1 MQWDSAAYLRFKAE
15 RTQPSIDL
23 VKRIDIEQPRKLLD
37 VGCGPGNSTQVLA
50 DAFPNALRIIGIDSS
65 PEMIEAAK
73 DDHPDMEF
81 RDLRCPEFALTW
93 GGRVRRGVFQ
103 RLHPVGP
110 RPSPAHPGH
119 ARPAPPRRNARRAG
133 SHELQEPIHRIIGDL
148 PPRTSGAPNSPPRGS
163 SIRFPKRPIS
173 TSSPPKPDSSR
184 CGRSPISTV
193 CRPTRPSWIGIKART
208 APLPE
213 PPFRRARRSLRT
225 GRAGGSRRTLS
236 EAGQR
241 GNHLPLPPLLLHRH
255 PKSLMSLPS
264 SFPPQKRLFPYA
276 TRGLPVKPP
285 RPIPSST

>member
-23 VKRIDIEQPRKLLD
+23 VKRIDLEQPRKLLD

-81 RDLRCPEFALTW
+81 RICDALNLPSLGEDGFDVVFSNACIQWVPDHPRLIRDMLALLRP
-93 GGRVRRGVFQ
+93 GGMLAVQV
-103 RLHPVGP
+103 PM
-110 RPSPAHPGH
+110 
-119 ARPAPPRRNARRAG
+119 NY
-133 SHELQEPIHRIIGDL
+133 QEPIHRII
-148 PPRTSGAPNSPPRGS
+148 APNSPPRGS

-193 CRPTRPSWIGIKART
+193 CRPTRPSWIGIKARDC
-208 APLPE
+208 AP
-213 PPFRRARRSLRT
+213 T
-225 GRAGGSRRTLS
+225 
-236 EAGQR
+236 
-241 GNHLPLPPLLLHRH
+241 
-255 PKSLMSLPS
+255 
-264 SFPPQKRLFPYA
+264 
-276 TRGLPVKPP
+276 
-285 RPIPSST
+285 

>member
-23 VKRIDIEQPRKLLD
+23 VKRIGLEQPRKLLD

-93 GGRVRRGVFQ
+93 RGRVRRGVFQ
-103 RLHPVGP
+103 CLHPVGP

-133 SHELQEPIHRIIGDL
+133 SHEL
-148 PPRTSGAPNSPPRGS
+148 SGAHPPDHRGTCRLGRVARRTRLRAGS

-173 TSSPPKPDSSR
+173 TS
-184 CGRSPISTV
+184 
-193 CRPTRPSWIGIKART
+193 
-208 APLPE
+208 
-213 PPFRRARRSLRT
+213 
-225 GRAGGSRRTLS
+225 
-236 EAGQR
+236 
-241 GNHLPLPPLLLHRH
+241 
-255 PKSLMSLPS
+255 
-264 SFPPQKRLFPYA
+264 
-276 TRGLPVKPP
+276 
-285 RPIPSST
+285 